1 MKEITL
7 DFKNRWIL
15 INTDAQE
22 TSEDMWELIQKP
34 SIKEFIPSAEMYM
47 HGDNF
52 TFDFENNYIYR
63 NRTVTFIA
71 RTGYSAEDIEHIEA
85 VNCDNLFMR
94 WDEFIDRLGYA
105 NIDYEAY
112 EDYKD
117 TISFLTGN
125 TSKEKAYGLQNP

>member
-15 INTDAQE
+15 INTDVQE

-52 TFDFENNYIYR
+52 TFDFENNCVYR
-63 NRTVTFIA
+63 NKTVSLIPG
-71 RTGYSAEDIEHIEA
+71 TGYSAETIEHVEI
-85 VNCDNLFMR
+85 VKSDNLFMR
-94 WDEFIDRLGYA
+94 WDEFIERLGYA
-105 NIDYEAY
+105 NIDYEVY

-125 TSKEKAYGLQNP
+125 LIR